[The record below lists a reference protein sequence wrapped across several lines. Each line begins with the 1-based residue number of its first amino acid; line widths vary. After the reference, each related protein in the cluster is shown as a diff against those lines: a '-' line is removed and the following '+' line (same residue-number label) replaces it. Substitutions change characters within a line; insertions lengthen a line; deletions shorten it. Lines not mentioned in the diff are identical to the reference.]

1 VGRELCYDLP
11 ATTSVPAR
19 ADLSI
24 GTFCA
29 VLPRRSVD
37 NPRIKTIASNAKNA
51 RDKNKN
57 AHDKKTGGCANW
69 TGETDDDTCMDP
81 LNKDALFMLAGS
93 FSAMGTDAA
102 QSARADGS
110 SHNITVAPGSSIIRP
125 SSIVQG
131 DCLKVLARIPDDAI
145 DLTVCSPPYDTLR
158 SYHGDWSLDLPAL
171 GQALYRVTRIGG
183 AAIVVIGDGTKN
195 FAKSLT
201 TARLTLDW
209 CDTVGWRLFEQCL
222 YHRDGNPGAWWSKR
236 FRVDHKSILIFFKGN
251 RPKTFDKTSLMVPSK
266 HAGKSFAG
274 TDRQTNG
281 SLKPITPKIVNP
293 AKCRGTVWHYAASN
307 TEGNRIKKQHPATF
321 PDKLALDLI
330 HCFSQEGDVVLDPFA
345 GSGTTCVMA
354 ALAGRQFIGIDV
366 SDQYCEIARQRL
378 RTEASIEMGA
388 SV

>member
-1 VGRELCYDLP
+1 MNTDCLEWLSQRPSAAVNCIVGPLP
-11 ATTSVPAR
+11 
-19 ADLSI
+19 DI
-24 GTFCA
+24 
-29 VLPRRSVD
+29 
-37 NPRIKTIASNAKNA
+37 
-51 RDKNKN
+51 
-57 AHDKKTGGCANW
+57 
-69 TGETDDDTCMDP
+69 DTE
-81 LNKDALFMLAGS
+81 
-93 FSAMGTDAA
+93 AA
-102 QSARADGS
+102 QSACTDDS
-110 SHNITVAPGSSIIRP
+110 FHNIGAAPGSTIIRP

-131 DCLKVLARIPDDAI
+131 DCLKVPARIPDDAI

-158 SYHGDWSLDLPAL
+158 SYHGDWSLNLPAL
-171 GQALYRVTRIGG
+171 GQALYRVTRVGG
-183 AAIVVIGDGTKN
+183 AAIVVIGDGTKD

-222 YHRDGNPGAWWSKR
+222 YHRAGNPGAWWSKR
-236 FRVDHKSILIFFKGN
+236 FRVDHESILIFFKGN

-281 SLKPITPKIVNP
+281 SMKPVTAKIVNP
-293 AKCRGTVWHYAASN
+293 TKCRGTVWHYAASN
-307 TEGNRIKKQHPATF
+307 TEGNRVKKQHPATF

-354 ALAGRQFIGIDV
+354 ARAGRQFIGIDIA
-366 SDQYCEIARQRL
+366 DQYCEIACQRL
-378 RTEASIEMGA
+378 RTEADIEMGA